1 MFILYP
7 EAVYQWV
14 KLHISLNFAFFH
26 SPMKSHLLL
35 LVLLFL
41 LIGLYSCKQQ
51 PPQKTSAGFNQ
62 FARGFHIIQ
71 MGEITRL
78 DVFNPWEN
86 ARNFTYSYYLIPKS
100 IAIPDSLAGR
110 EIIRTPVEKV
120 VLLSTTHIGFIEKLG
135 FESSI
140 IGVSGKDF
148 VTNPV
153 VRKGI
158 EQGLVHDVGYDQN
171 LNYELLLQ
179 MKPDLVMAYGIGSDV
194 ASHLSKMKDL
204 NIPVVIN
211 AEYLEETPLGRA
223 EWLIFTGS
231 FYHQTEHSQMV
242 FNKIVMEYDSLKN
255 LVPSTSHKPLILTGL
270 PYKDNWWV
278 PGGKSYMANMIADAG
293 GDYLWKDNT
302 SRESFVVSLESAIV
316 KATQAE
322 MWINTG
328 QTSSIQEILESDER
342 FKIIPSLQK
351 KMVYNDNKKMN
362 PTGGNEVWETGAANP
377 QHLLADLIRIFHPE
391 INPDTSFHYYKKLN

>member
-1 MFILYP
+1 
-7 EAVYQWV
+7 
-14 KLHISLNFAFFH
+14 
-26 SPMKSHLLL
+26 MKIHT
-35 LVLLFL
+35 L
-41 LIGLYSCKQQ
+41 LIFSLIVGLYSCENQLNRRAR
-51 PPQKTSAGFNQ
+51 TDFNQ
-62 FARGFHIIQ
+62 YAKGFHIVQ
-71 MGEITRL
+71 MGRITRL

-86 ARNFTYSYYLIPKS
+86 ARNFTYSYYLVPKS
-100 IAIPDSLAGR
+100 MAVPDSLSGR
-110 EIIRTPVEKV
+110 QIIRTPVEKV
-120 VLLSTTHIGFIEKLG
+120 VVLSTTHIGFIKKLG

-194 ASHLSKMKDL
+194 AAHLSKMKDL

-231 FYHQTEHSQMV
+231 FYNQTEHAQQV
-242 FNKIVMEYDSLKN
+242 FNKVVMEYDSLKN
-255 LVPSTSHKPLILTGL
+255 LVLATSHQPLVLIGL

-302 SRESFVVSLESAIV
+302 SRESFVVSLENAIV

-322 MWINTG
+322 LWINTG
-328 QTSSIQEILESDER
+328 QTNSIQEILDSDER
-342 FKIIPSLQK
+342 FKIIPTLQK
-351 KMVYNDNKKMN
+351 KMVYNDNKQMN
-362 PTGGNEVWETGAANP
+362 PTGGNEVWETGSANP
-377 QHLLADLIRIFHPE
+377 QDLLRDLIHIFHPE
-391 INPDTSFHYYKKLN
+391 IKPDIAFHYYQKLN

>member
-1 MFILYP
+1 
-7 EAVYQWV
+7 
-14 KLHISLNFAFFH
+14 
-26 SPMKSHLLL
+26 MKTHR
-35 LVLLFL
+35 L
-41 LIGLYSCKQQ
+41 LIIFFIFGLYSCEKQ
-51 PPQKTSAGFNQ
+51 PVKKARADLNKYAHGFQ
-62 FARGFHIIQ
+62 IIP
-71 MGEITRL
+71 MGEIMRL

-100 IAIPDSLAGR
+100 IAVPDSLASR
-110 EIIRTPVEKV
+110 KIIRTPVEKV
-120 VLLSTTHIGFIEKLG
+120 VVLSTTHIGFIEKLG

-148 VTNPV
+148 VTNSIV
-153 VRKGI
+153 KKGI

-194 ASHLSKMKDL
+194 AAHPSKMNDL

-223 EWLIFTGS
+223 EWLVFTGS
-231 FYHQTEHSQMV
+231 FYNQTEHAQQV

-255 LVPSTSHKPLILTGL
+255 LVSATSHKPLVLSGL

-293 GDYLWKDNT
+293 GDYLWKDNP

-316 KATQAE
+316 KASQAE
-322 MWINTG
+322 VWINTG
-328 QTSSIQEILESDER
+328 QTHSIQEILESDER

-351 KMVYNDNKKMN
+351 KMVYNDNKEMN

-377 QHLLADLIRIFHPE
+377 QDLLRDLILMFHPE
-391 INPDTSFHYYKKLN
+391 IKIDRAFHYYQKLN

>member
-1 MFILYP
+1 
-7 EAVYQWV
+7 
-14 KLHISLNFAFFH
+14 
-26 SPMKSHLLL
+26 MKIYLLL
-35 LVLLFL
+35 IFL
-41 LIGLYSCKQQ
+41 LIFGLYSCDNQ
-51 PPQKTSAGFNQ
+51 PSREKTKADFNQ
-62 FARGFHIIQ
+62 YAQGFHIVK

-100 IAIPDSLAGR
+100 IAIPDSLISKK
-110 EIIRTPVEKV
+110 IIRTPVEKV
-120 VLLSTTHIGFIEKLG
+120 VVLSTTHIGFIEKLG

-140 IGVSGKDF
+140 IGISGKDF
-148 VTNPV
+148 VTNPI

-194 ASHLSKMKDL
+194 AAHLSKMKDL

-223 EWLIFTGS
+223 EWLVFTGS
-231 FYHQTEHSQMV
+231 FFNQTEHAQQV
-242 FNKIVMEYDSLKN
+242 FNKIVMEYDSLKK
-255 LVPSTSHKPLILTGL
+255 LVPETSHKPLILTGL

-293 GDYLWKDNT
+293 GDYLWKDNP

-316 KATQAE
+316 KATRAE
-322 MWINTG
+322 LWINTG
-328 QTSSIQEILESDER
+328 QTNSIQEILSSDER

-351 KMVYNDNKKMN
+351 KMVYNDNKRMN

-377 QHLLADLIRIFHPE
+377 QELLRDLIHVFHPE
-391 INPDTSFHYYKKLN
+391 IKTDKAFHYYQKLN